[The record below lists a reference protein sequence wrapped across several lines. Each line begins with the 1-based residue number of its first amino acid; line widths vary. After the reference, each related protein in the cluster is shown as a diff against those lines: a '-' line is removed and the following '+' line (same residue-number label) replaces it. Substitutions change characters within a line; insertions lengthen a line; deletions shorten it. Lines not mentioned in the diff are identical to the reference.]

1 MGSERSRT
9 HAALD
14 PAQLQHGV
22 DGSPPAALAD
32 ADQLAEVAHA
42 FRDDTGLRDTD
53 EPDVGV
59 VEDAELE
66 RLLRREADAE
76 LFARVRAAGFTGPEY
91 DTLVADLVAYALRV
105 LLPWLRR
112 GRIFAEC
119 AAKGRRLEHETWH
132 RARLAT
138 SDDDRRELAYETI
151 AEALTLFRRLAVEGR
166 GWTPAGGAS
175 LTTYFV
181 GTCVQRFPNVWDRWR
196 REQVPD
202 IPTEDPVGRYGTTGR
217 HLDLDADPARRV
229 TSEDYVRKT
238 LEAMPPKVRVVA
250 EPLVLHDSTLV
261 EIAKDLD
268 TTPGAVEQRLRRYR
282 ARHVKHDHGGES

>member
-1 MGSERSRT
+1 MGSERSRA

-14 PAQLQHGV
+14 PEQPPHGV
-22 DGSPPAALAD
+22 GGSPPAALAD

-53 EPDVGV
+53 DPDVGV

-91 DTLVADLVAYALRV
+91 DILVADLVAYALRV

-119 AAKGRRLEHETWH
+119 AARGRGLKHEPWH
-132 RARLAT
+132 QARLAT
-138 SDDDRRELAYETI
+138 SDDDRRELAHETI

-166 GWTPAGGAS
+166 GWTPAGGTA

-181 GTCVQRFPNVWDRWR
+181 GTCVQSFPNVWGRWW

-202 IPTEDPVGRYGTTGR
+202 IPSEDPVGRYDTTGR
-217 HLDLDADPARRV
+217 HLDLDADPARIV
-229 TSEDYVRKT
+229 TSEVFVDSV
-238 LEAMPPKVRVVA
+238 LERMPAKVRAVV
-250 EPLVLHDSTLV
+250 EPLVRHDWTLV
-261 EIAKDLD
+261 QIAEHLR

-282 ARHVKHDHGGES
+282 AQNVKHDHSGES